1 LGLFS
6 LFLEEA
12 GIDAVFEVSA
22 GGGGGDGFEEG
33 EVVFAGEC
41 SPGKFLGGAVESFFG
56 GEGFGAKVL
65 EEVFEGV
72 VDHFQGKFDEVGGVA
87 GAVGFFQGVVVVLL
101 MILDEG
107 LDGDEFEGGMVVV
120 EEDAL
125 PKATDA
131 AIAILEGVDEFEF
144 VVEDTGADE
153 GVEVVVREE
162 GEEVV
167 HEIGNAV
174 GLGGD
179 VGDC

>member
-1 LGLFS
+1 
-6 LFLEEA
+6 
-12 GIDAVFEVSA
+12 
-22 GGGGGDGFEEG
+22 
-33 EVVFAGEC
+33 
-41 SPGKFLGGAVESFFG
+41 
-56 GEGFGAKVL
+56 
-65 EEVFEGV
+65 
-72 VDHFQGKFDEVGGVA
+72 
-87 GAVGFFQGVVVVLL
+87 
-101 MILDEG
+101 
-107 LDGDEFEGGMVVV
+107 MVVV